1 IRREN
6 YSEEELWDY
15 NVTIWNAYGYDG
27 ALGIAVHKL
36 LNAVPFSDFSYL
48 FEKEII
54 SQRDVDAIMG
64 STSVKLPIFQK
75 IVKGMRK
82 PKLLFKL
89 ARGLMIA
96 EKIKKISNRY
106 PKTPEKFE
114 RWVKKIKK
122 IERINL

>member
-1 IRREN
+1 
-6 YSEEELWDY
+6 
-15 NVTIWNAYGYDG
+15 TYGYDG
-27 ALGIAVHKL
+27 GLGIAVHKL
-36 LNAVPFSDFSYL
+36 LNAVPFSDFCYL

-54 SQRDVDAIMG
+54 SQSDVDAIMG

-75 IVKGMRK
+75 IIRGMRK

-89 ARGLMIA
+89 AKGLLIA
-96 EKIKKISNRY
+96 EKIKKVSNKY

-122 IERINL
+122 IERKKL